1 MDTVKDQEDAEM
13 RELGSENKWELLIVP
28 TTSSSPLVL

>member
-1 MDTVKDQEDAEM
+1 MDTVKGQENAEM
-13 RELGSENKWELLIVP
+13 RELGSQKEWELLIVP